1 MPGVARRARP
11 PTASEQPAATKTAAH
26 QTASDLADTGI
37 GVIPSGSRLAGSN
50 IVQRVSV
57 FAAATGIGSWPG
69 SSPREAAEIVIGELH
84 TLPHLVELPA
94 RGVGADIIGRAGALL
109 IDIGI
114 DTVPRGYRIANGRS
128 AVVRRAASL
137 LDEDIDALEEA
148 WEKAGL
154 RGGTRTVKVQAPGPI
169 TLAAQLEL
177 PGGHRAI
184 TDPGALRDLAGSLAE
199 GVAAHRAQIE
209 RRLDSPVVVQFDEPS
224 LPAALEG
231 RLTGVT
237 SLTPVHPVDE
247 SVAIGL
253 LDDCVA
259 LVGAEVA
266 VHSCAAGLPWK
277 GLQRSGIH
285 AISVDVSTLTAADLD
300 GVGDFVDSGRTV
312 LLGVVPTTPP
322 AARPSSEEVAKG
334 AVAVTDRLGFAR
346 SVLRERIG
354 ITPACGLA
362 ATTPQWARTAVEL
375 AQKAADAFGEDP
387 DAI

>member
-1 MPGVARRARP
+1 VVLRGRLTLDGAPFD
-11 PTASEQPAATKTAAH
+11 AAY
-26 QTASDLADTGI
+26 LG
-37 GVIPSGSRLAGSN
+37 
-50 IVQRVSV
+50 
-57 FAAATGIGSWPG
+57 
-69 SSPREAAEIVIGELH
+69 
-84 TLPHLVELPA
+84 
-94 RGVGADIIGRAGALL
+94 
-109 IDIGI
+109 
-114 DTVPRGYRIANGRS
+114 

-169 TLAAQLEL
+169 TLAAALEL

-184 TDPGALRDLAGSLAE
+184 TDAGAVRDLAGSLAE
-199 GVAAHRAQIE
+199 GVAAHRAQLE
-209 RRLDSPVVVQFDEPS
+209 RRLGTSVVVQFDEPS

-237 SLTPVHPVDE
+237 SVTPVHPVDE

-259 LVGAEVA
+259 VVGAEVA
-266 VHSCAAGLPWK
+266 LHSCASGLPWK
-277 GLQRSGIH
+277 TLQRSTIR
-285 AISVDVSTLTAADLD
+285 AVSVDVSTLTAADLD

-312 LLGVVPTTPP
+312 LLGVVPTTAPT
-322 AARPSSEEVAKG
+322 ARPSAEEFAKA
-334 AVAVTDRLGFAR
+334 AVDLTDRLGFAR

-354 ITPACGLA
+354 ITPACGLTG
-362 ATTPQWARTAVEL
+362 ATRQWARTAIEL
-375 AQKAADAFGEDP
+375 AQKAADAFAEDP

>member
-1 MPGVARRARP
+1 
-11 PTASEQPAATKTAAH
+11 
-26 QTASDLADTGI
+26 
-37 GVIPSGSRLAGSN
+37 
-50 IVQRVSV
+50 VSV
-57 FAAATGIGSWPG
+57 FAGATGIGSWPG

-94 RGVGADIIGRAGALL
+94 RGVGADMIGRAGALL
-109 IDIGI
+109 VDIGI
-114 DTVPRGYRIANGRS
+114 DTVPRGYRIAAGRS
-128 AVVRRAASL
+128 AVVRQAASL

-184 TDPGALRDLAGSLAE
+184 TDPGAVRDLAGSLAE
-199 GVAAHRAQIE
+199 GVAAHRAQLA
-209 RRLDSPVVVQFDEPS
+209 RRLDTPVVVQFDEPS

-237 SLTPVHPVDE
+237 SLSPVHPVDE

-259 LVGAEVA
+259 IVGAEVA
-266 VHSCAAGLPWK
+266 LHCCAAGLPWK
-277 GLQRSGIH
+277 TLQRSSIH
-285 AISVDVSTLTAADLD
+285 AVSVDVSTLTAADLD
-300 GVGDFVDSGRTV
+300 GVGEFVESGRTV
-312 LLGVVPTTPP
+312 MLGVVPTTAPMV
-322 AARPSSEEVAKG
+322 RPSFEEIAKT
-334 AVAVTDRLGFAR
+334 AASVTDRLGFAR
-346 SVLRERIG
+346 SLLRERVG
-354 ITPACGLA
+354 ITPSCGLA
-362 ATTPQWARTAVEL
+362 GATPQWARSAIEL
-375 AQKAADAFGEDP
+375 AQKAADAFAEDP

>member
-1 MPGVARRARP
+1 M
-11 PTASEQPAATKTAAH
+11 
-26 QTASDLADTGI
+26 
-37 GVIPSGSRLAGSN
+37 
-50 IVQRVSV
+50 SV

-94 RGVGADIIGRAGALL
+94 RGVGADMIGRAGALL
-109 IDIGI
+109 VDIGI
-114 DTVPRGYRIANGRS
+114 DTVPRGYRVANGRS
-128 AVVRRAASL
+128 SAARRAASL

-154 RGGTRTVKVQAPGPI
+154 RGGSRTVKVQAPGPI
-169 TLAAQLEL
+169 TLAAHLEL
-177 PGGHRAI
+177 SGGHRAI
-184 TDPGALRDLAGSLAE
+184 TDAGALRDLAGSLAE
-199 GVAAHRAQIE
+199 GMAVHRAQLE
-209 RRLDSPVVVQFDEPS
+209 KRLETPVVVQFDEPS

-237 SLTPVHPVDE
+237 SLMPVHPVDE

-253 LDDCVA
+253 LDDCVSV
-259 LVGAEVA
+259 VGSEVA
-266 VHSCAAGLPWK
+266 LHSCAAGLPWK
-277 GLQRSGIH
+277 ALQRSSIR
-285 AISVDVSTLTAADLD
+285 ALSIDVGTLTAADLD

-312 LLGVVPTTPP
+312 MLGVVASTAPEV
-322 AARPSSEEVAKG
+322 RPSAEEVAKA

-346 SVLRERIG
+346 SVARQRIG

-362 ATTPQWARTAVEL
+362 GATPQWARTAVEL
-375 AQKAADAFGEDP
+375 AQKAADAFADDP

>member
-1 MPGVARRARP
+1 V
-11 PTASEQPAATKTAAH
+11 
-26 QTASDLADTGI
+26 
-37 GVIPSGSRLAGSN
+37 N
-50 IVQRVSV
+50 V

-69 SSPREAAEIVIGELH
+69 SSPREAAEIIVGELH
-84 TLPHLVELPA
+84 TLPHLPELPA

-109 IDIGI
+109 VDIGI

-128 AVVRRAASL
+128 SVVRRAASL

-184 TDPGALRDLAGSLAE
+184 TDAGAVRDLAGSLAE
-199 GVAAHRAQIE
+199 GVALHRAE
-209 RRLDSPVVVQFDEPS
+209 LARRLDTLVVVQFDEPS
-224 LPAALEG
+224 LPAAVEG

-247 SVAIGL
+247 SVVTGL

-259 LVGAEVA
+259 TVGVN
-266 VHSCAAGLPWK
+266 VLLHSCAAGLPWK
-277 GLQRSGIH
+277 MLQRSAIH
-285 AISVDVSTLTAADLD
+285 AVAVDPSTLAAPDLD
-300 GVGDFVDSGRTV
+300 GIGEFVESGRTV
-312 LLGVVPTTPP
+312 MLGVVPSTAP
-322 AARPSSEEVAKG
+322 AARPSAEEIAKR
-334 AVAVTDRLGFAR
+334 AVSVTDRLGFPR
-346 SVLRERIG
+346 SVLRERLG

-362 ATTPQWARTAVEL
+362 GATPAWARTAIEL
-375 AQKAADAFGEDP
+375 AQKAADAFADDP